1 MFKKEI
7 KEDDAENYYSED
19 EEGERDLQDTIIA
32 QGVKVEGD
40 FNSKGNVVI
49 EGQVLGSVKTNNNL
63 QVGEKA
69 RITASVSAHDAYV
82 AGVIEGNVK
91 IKEKLELSPT
101 SRIYGDIE
109 AKTLVIT
116 AGALFN
122 GKCTM
127 LDPDNPKESKTSKKL
142 KKEEDAS
149 EEN

>member
-1 MFKKEI
+1 MFKKES
-7 KEDDAENYYSED
+7 KEGLEDYYSEED
-19 EEGERDLQDTIIA
+19 QDDRDLQDTIIA

-49 EGQVLGSVKTNNNL
+49 EGVVLGSVKTNNNL

-69 RITASVSAHDAYV
+69 KITASVSAHDAYV
-82 AGVIEGNVK
+82 AGIIEGNVK

-122 GKCTM
+122 GKCSM
-127 LDPDNPKESKTSKKL
+127 FDPDNPKENKTSKKL

>member
-1 MFKKEI
+1 MFKKES
-7 KEDDAENYYSED
+7 KEGLEDYYSEED
-19 EEGERDLQDTIIA
+19 QDDRDLQDTIIA

-49 EGQVLGSVKTNNNL
+49 EGVVLGSVKTNNNL

-69 RITASVSAHDAYV
+69 KITASVSAHDAYV
-82 AGVIEGNVK
+82 AGIIEGNVK

-122 GKCTM
+122 GKCSM
-127 LDPDNPKESKTSKKL
+127 FDADNPKENKTSKKL